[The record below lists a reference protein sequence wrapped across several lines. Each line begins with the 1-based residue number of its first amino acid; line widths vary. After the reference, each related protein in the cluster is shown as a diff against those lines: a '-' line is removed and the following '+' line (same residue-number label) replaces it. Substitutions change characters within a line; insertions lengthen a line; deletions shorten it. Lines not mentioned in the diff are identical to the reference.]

1 MAGIG
6 FELRK
11 LVERDS
17 LVAPVAAL
25 GHAAVIAAGPW
36 IFTIL
41 ALVLITALSGPQG
54 NEESLSEFRVVV
66 IYAFALSL
74 VATAPIVIVTTRLTA
89 DAVFLGEFES
99 VRPLFAAALALGATL
114 TELVTVLIYVGL
126 FGMPFED
133 ALPAVICCT
142 FVGMIWV
149 SLSFCGLVRDYS
161 AVTAAFLVGLFA
173 AVVLTTGAIW
183 QGLGTSGMAL
193 GFCVGLAVIFFALT
207 SRVLATFP
215 QTVQQAADPFL
226 TLIAGMRHYWALA
239 LGALVAALAIWID
252 KWIMWVS
259 PIAERA
265 QNGLPHAPTYD
276 SAMFIAY
283 LAIIPALALFVTT
296 LETTFFA
303 EYRKYYGSIASHA
316 TLAHIRRN
324 AGELALETL
333 RSLTR
338 IVVGQAA
345 LCAIVALA
353 APIIV
358 TATGLHFQQIGIL
371 RMGAIGAA
379 FQFVF
384 LACSSLLLF
393 FARDRHY
400 LCLQLLFLLLQAGLT
415 SGTIALGVEFY
426 GLGYLVACLVCG
438 LISFFTLESTM
449 QDLEFLTFVVGNC
462 RRP

>member
-25 GHAAVIAAGPW
+25 GHSAVVAAGPW

-41 ALVLITALSGPQG
+41 ALVMINSLAGAQADR
-54 NEESLSEFRVVV
+54 ESLAGFRVDV

-74 VATAPIVIVTTRLTA
+74 VATAPVVMVATRLTA
-89 DAVFLGEFES
+89 DAVFLGEFERI
-99 VRPLFAAALALGATL
+99 RPLFAAALALGATM
-114 TELVTVLIYVGL
+114 TELLAVLTYVGL
-126 FGMPFED
+126 FGMAFED
-133 ALPAVICCT
+133 ALPGVICCT

-149 SLSFCGLVRDYS
+149 SLAFCGLVRDYG
-161 AVTAAFLVGLFA
+161 AVTASFLVGLLA
-173 AVVLTTGAIW
+173 AVIFTTGAIW
-183 QGLGTSGMAL
+183 QGLGTTGMVL
-193 GFCVGLAVIFFALT
+193 SFCGGLALVFFALT
-207 SRVLATFP
+207 GRVLATFP
-215 QTVQQAADPFL
+215 PTVQQPAESFL
-226 TLIAGMRHYWALA
+226 ALIRGMRTSWDLA
-239 LGALVAALAIWID
+239 LGALAAALAIWID
-252 KWIMWVS
+252 KWIMWAS

-265 QNGLPHAPTYD
+265 QNGLPHAPAYD

-296 LETTFFA
+296 LETTFFT
-303 EYRKYYGSIASHA
+303 EYRMYYASIASHA

-324 AGELALETL
+324 ATELAHETL

-338 IVVGQAA
+338 IVVGQAT

-353 APIIV
+353 APVIV
-358 TATGLHFQQIGIL
+358 TATGLQFQQIGIL
-371 RMGAIGAA
+371 RLGAIGAA

-393 FARDRHY
+393 FARDRQY
-400 LCLQLLFLLLQAGLT
+400 LCLQLLFLLLQAALT
-415 SGTIALGVEFY
+415 SATIALGPEFY

-438 LISFFTLESTM
+438 LFSFFTLESTM